1 ERRLLGQG
9 GKAALDALVQ
19 RRTQGAVAEQ
29 LPALLGIV
37 DRNDRPASSGRACG
51 VEDLTLGQHV
61 ASRMHCGKHRL
72 VLLLGTAWK
81 VMHDCVGH
89 NVLWSTERA
98 GANSCAP
105 GQSTLHRGGDPG
117 NTRRSL

>member
-1 ERRLLGQG
+1 MPLSNAGRRVPSRNSSQLSLESWTATIVQPPADGP
-9 GKAALDALVQ
+9 AAW
-19 RRTQGAVAEQ
+19 
-29 LPALLGIV
+29 
-37 DRNDRPASSGRACG
+37 
-51 VEDLTLGQHV
+51 EDLTLGQNV
-61 ASRMHCGKHRL
+61 ACRMHRGKHRL

-89 NVLWSTERA
+89 NVLWPTERA

-117 NTRRSL
+117 NT